1 MRRLR
6 RRVARRDDNIHVE
19 LDELGGGCRQPL
31 ISAIRA
37 ATVDDDS
44 GSGDVS
50 EVLETA
56 LQR

>member
-6 RRVARRDDNIHVE
+6 GRVARRDDNIHVE
-19 LDELGGGCRQPL
+19 LDELRGSCWQPL

-44 GSGDVS
+44 GSGDVP
-50 EVLETA
+50 EVSETA